1 MISGTARQIV
11 ERIARESYGRLV
23 ALLVVRT
30 RDVASAEDLL
40 AEAFAAALEQ
50 WPTQG
55 VPTNPDGWLVTV
67 AKRRHLDVL
76 RRGKVQ
82 MNGEPHL
89 LMLAS
94 EVEEASHMSEEL
106 PDRRLALMFACAH
119 PLIERWARA
128 PLILQT
134 VLGITAKA
142 IASAFLVSPRSMS
155 QRLVRAKAHI
165 KESGIPF
172 SVPDQNEMP
181 ARLNAVLEALYAAY
195 STGWDEGH
203 EGDSELS
210 PEAIWLSRLIV
221 TLLPEEPEA
230 KALLA
235 MMLYAEARRS
245 ARHDSEGRYV
255 PIDLQDVALWDRTLI
270 SNAEILLH
278 ACNRSGPTGRYQ
290 LEAAIQSAH
299 IAQRLTGANCWP
311 AIVAL
316 YDHLVSLTNSPVAVL
331 NRAAALAEVVG
342 PAAALAALSAISNDK
357 RILGYQPYWATLGH
371 LNLRAGNLEVGC
383 EALRVAIGLS
393 TDNAVRQYLRLRLP
407 REGPAPSPHMG
418 DCALAADDVERDSGL
433 TAS

>member
-1 MISGTARQIV
+1 MNSDKARRIV

-23 ALLVVRT
+23 AVLVVRT

-40 AEAFAAALEQ
+40 ADAFAAALEQ
-50 WPTQG
+50 WPTEG

-67 AKRRHLDVL
+67 AKRRHVDLL
-76 RRGKVQ
+76 RRGQVQ

-89 LMLAS
+89 QMLAS
-94 EVEEASHMSEEL
+94 EIEEASRMSEEEL

-119 PLIERWARA
+119 PLIERGARA

-134 VLGITAKA
+134 VLGIAAKA
-142 IASAFLVSPRSMS
+142 IASAFLVSPGSMS

-172 SVPDQNEMP
+172 SVPDQGEMP
-181 ARLNAVLEALYAAY
+181 ERLNAVLEAIYAAY
-195 STGWDEGH
+195 SSGWDKAPEGA
-203 EGDSELS
+203 SELA
-210 PEAIWLSRLIV
+210 PEAIWLSGLIAKM
-221 TLLPEEPEA
+221 LPEEPEA

-235 MMLYAEARRS
+235 LMLYAEARRN
-245 ARHDSEGRYV
+245 ARRDREGCYV
-255 PIDLQDVALWDRTLI
+255 PIDQQDVALWDRTQI
-270 SNAEILLH
+270 SNAEKLLH

-311 AIVAL
+311 AIVSL
-316 YDHLVSLTNSPVAVL
+316 YDHLVSLTSSPVAVL
-331 NRAAALAEVVG
+331 NRAAALAEVAG
-342 PAAALAALSAISNDK
+342 PDAALAELSGISTDK

-371 LNLRAGNLEVGC
+371 LNLRAGNIEAGC

-393 TDNAVRQYLRLRLP
+393 TDSAVRQHLWLRL
-407 REGPAPSPHMG
+407 H
-418 DCALAADDVERDSGL
+418 AATSGQDL
-433 TAS
+433 SAAG

>member
-1 MISGTARQIV
+1 MHRDEAHGTV

-23 ALLVVRT
+23 ALLVMRT

-50 WPTQG
+50 WPAQG
-55 VPTNPDGWLVTV
+55 VPINPDGWLVTV
-67 AKRRHLDVL
+67 AKRRHVDLL
-76 RRGKVQ
+76 RKGQVRL
-82 MNGEPHL
+82 NGEFHL
-89 LMLAS
+89 QMLAAQ
-94 EVEEASHMSEEL
+94 VEDAHLSEEL

-119 PLIERWARA
+119 PLIERGARA
-128 PLILQT
+128 PLILQA

-142 IASAFLVSPRSMS
+142 IASAFLVSPGSMH

-181 ARLNAVLEALYAAY
+181 ERLNAVLEALYAAY
-195 STGWDEGH
+195 STGWD
-203 EGDSELS
+203 DAQDASELA
-210 PEAIWLSRLIV
+210 PEAIWLSSLIAAM
-221 TLLPEEPEA
+221 LPEEPEA

-235 MMLYAEARRS
+235 TMLYTQARRS
-245 ARHDSEGRYV
+245 ARRDVRGCYV
-255 PIDLQDVALWDRTLI
+255 PIDLQDVALWDRSQI
-270 SNAEILLH
+270 HDAEKLLH

-299 IAQRLTGANCWP
+299 IARRLSGANCWP
-311 AIVAL
+311 AIVSL

-331 NRAAALAEVVG
+331 NRAAALAEVAG
-342 PAAALAALSAISNDK
+342 PEVALAELRAIATDK

-371 LNLRAGNLEVGC
+371 LNLRAGNMETAC

-393 TDNAVRQYLRLRLP
+393 TDDAVRQYLRQRLP
-407 REGPAPSPHMG
+407 P
-418 DCALAADDVERDSGL
+418 
-433 TAS
+433 